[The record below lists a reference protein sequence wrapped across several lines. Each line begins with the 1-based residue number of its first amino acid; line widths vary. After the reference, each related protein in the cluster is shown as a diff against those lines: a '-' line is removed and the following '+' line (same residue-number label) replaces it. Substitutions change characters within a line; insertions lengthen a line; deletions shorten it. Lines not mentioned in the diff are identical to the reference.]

1 VTVRLLMTADAIGG
15 VWQYAIDLAAALEPL
30 GVDTVL
36 AVLGPQAS
44 PAQRLEA
51 LGVPRLKLV
60 ETGLPLD
67 WLCDGPAPV
76 IDAGEAI
83 ARLARSEDVDIVQL
97 NMPSLGARA
106 VFDVPVVAVTHGCV
120 GTWWEAARGTRP
132 DAAYAWQDDLVR
144 AGLFAADAVVAP
156 SASYA
161 AVVAR
166 YHQLAVPP
174 LAVHNG
180 RTPLALPD
188 VAPVDHVFT
197 AGRLWD
203 QVKNTAL
210 LDRTAARLSVPFRA
224 AGCKKG
230 PHGEHMPVS
239 HLTLLGQLNA
249 AGMAREFAGRP
260 IFVSAARFEP
270 FGLAVLEAASAGC
283 PLILSNID
291 TFGELWSG
299 AALIVDRDDDAAY
312 ADAIERV
319 RGDAG
324 LRAHL
329 GEAARNR
336 ARRYTPAAMGAA
348 MAAIYAGLVARTGTG
363 RQVAA

>member
-1 VTVRLLMTADAIGG
+1 MRLLMTTDAVGG
-15 VWQYAIDLAAALEPL
+15 VWQYAIDLAATLEPL

-36 AVLGPQAS
+36 AVLGPRAS
-44 PAQRLEA
+44 PGQRLEA
-51 LGVPRLKLV
+51 LGIPRLKLV

-67 WLCDGPAPV
+67 WLSKGPDPV
-76 IDAGEAI
+76 LAAGEAI
-83 ARLARSEDVDIVQL
+83 ARLARREDVDLVHL

-106 VFDVPVVAVTHGCV
+106 AFAVPVVAVTHGCV

-144 AGLFAADAVVAP
+144 AGLIAADVVVAP

-166 YHQLAVPP
+166 YHQLAVAPI
-174 LAVHNG
+174 AVHNG
-180 RTPLALPD
+180 RAPLPLPD

-224 AGCKKG
+224 AGCEKG

-239 HLTLLGQLNA
+239 HLKLLGQLNA
-249 AGMAREFAGRP
+249 PGMAREFAGRP

-299 AALIVDRDDDAAY
+299 AALIVGRDDDAAY

-319 RGDAG
+319 LGDPA

-336 ARRYTPAAMGAA
+336 ARRYTPAAMAGA
-348 MAAIYAGLVARTGTG
+348 MASIYAGLIGRAG